1 MSSVSPTDPVL
12 TEIENTLQACV
23 VSDVD
28 LHRVLDRILARFA
41 CVAGT
46 IHLLNPMSGLLELRA
61 QRGLPPI
68 VIERTREVP
77 IGKGMAGL
85 AAERR
90 EPMQICNLQTDQ
102 SNVARPVA
110 KETKMAGS
118 IALPMLVGDSLR
130 GTIGVAKS
138 YEYAFPEAEID
149 LLLQIGT
156 LIGKHQT

>member
-1 MSSVSPTDPVL
+1 MSRVAPTDPVL
-12 TEIENTLQACV
+12 TEIENTLQERV

-28 LHRVLDRILARFA
+28 LHLVLDRILARFA

-61 QRGLPPI
+61 QRGLPHI

-90 EPMQICNLQTDQ
+90 EPVQICNLQTDE

-118 IALPMLVGDSLR
+118 VAVPMLVGDSLR

-138 YEYAFPEAEID
+138 YEYEFHAGERE

-156 LIGKHQT
+156 LIGKHLT